1 MRISTTLATTAA
13 CLATAEGFKFQLHS
27 SFGSPVEAAADIVK
41 RATISTTF
49 KYAAPQF
56 SYYVDLL
63 VGSAHSF
70 IRLRLSSDPFTWF
83 PGPLPRRNYCAGQTN
98 ANFALC
104 VQSNFSG
111 TFDPSTSSTFKN
123 LTSSLNLTS
132 SDARY
137 YVLGYYGQDTLQI
150 GQTEVD
156 NVPIG
161 IAYDYTRTPQLGL
174 GIGGSGSTEKTLIRT
189 MYDEDVISVLAYGL
203 YLNDFDTNSSELT
216 IGAIDTAKYEGNL
229 ITFESSATTTVQLN
243 SLDYDDG
250 SGSDPETLATSW
262 NANVEFSTGLLYFPD
277 GPLQKIVG
285 DVEAYL
291 DTTYGGYLTECSY
304 RYSAKSLIFNFQGTT
319 ITVPAKQWIVP
330 AYTLGGYQT
339 TLRGSSTPACI
350 VLVDSMENYSL
361 AARQGYTAVFGMPF
375 VRATYMVHDF
385 SNQQTS
391 FAQAKL
397 NTTDSELKSLGAD
410 GVAPFATVV
419 PSTTM
424 DPSNIAPT
432 TTETG
437 VVTAGPGGNGQSDGQ
452 SSGGGGKSTPVGAIV
467 GGVVGG
473 IAVIA
478 AAIGAFF
485 FFRRRQNR
493 DANAVNAVPP
503 PPPMEQTQQQGQ
515 PPVGPPYAGYTDPNA
530 GYNQGYNQYGQQGGY
545 NEQYGL
551 APTLPNKGYAP
562 PTSPGPY
569 PPPQS
574 PMSEMAATEMD
585 PRRHSS
591 VVSPLDQSRNPS
603 LVSPLDPSRHP
614 SGAGVT
620 ELPSPG
626 NQQMPVELPGH
637 MHQ

>member
-1 MRISTTLATTAA
+1 MRISTALATASMTLATV
-13 CLATAEGFKFQLHS
+13 EGFKFQLHS
-27 SFGSPVEAAADIVK
+27 SFGSPAVEAAANLIK
-41 RATISTTF
+41 RTTISSTF

-56 SYYVDLL
+56 SYYVDIL
-63 VGSAHSF
+63 VGSAHDF
-70 IRLRLSSDPFTWF
+70 VRLRLSSDPFTWF
-83 PGPLPRRNYCAGQTN
+83 PGPLPRRNYCNGQTTQ
-98 ANFALC
+98 NFALC

-111 TFDPSTSSTFKN
+111 TFDPDGSSTFKN

-132 SDARY
+132 SDPRY

-150 GQTEVD
+150 GQTEID

-174 GIGGSGSTEKTLIRT
+174 GIGGSGSTQKTLIRT
-189 MYDEDVISVLAYGL
+189 MLDENIISVLAYGL

-229 ITFESSATTTVQLN
+229 LTFQSSGTTTVQVT

-250 SGSDPETLATSW
+250 SGDDPQTLGSGW
-262 NANVEFSTGLLYFPD
+262 NANVEFSTGLLYFPT
-277 GPLQKIVG
+277 GPLQAIVG

-291 DTTYGGYLTECSY
+291 DSTYGGYLTDCSY
-304 RYSAKSLIFNFQGTT
+304 RYTAKALIFNFEGAT

-330 AYTLGGYQT
+330 AITVSGYQT
-339 TLRGSSTPACI
+339 TLRGSDELACI

-361 AARQGYTAVFGMPF
+361 AANQGYSAVLGMPF

-385 SNQQTS
+385 TNRETS
-391 FAQAKL
+391 FAQAKF
-397 NTTDSELKSLGAD
+397 NTTDSELKSLGTD

-419 PSTTM
+419 PSNTM

-437 VVTAGPGGNGQSDGQ
+437 AVTGGPGRDGQ
-452 SSGGGGKSTPVGAIV
+452 NDAQNSGGGGSSTPVGPIV

-473 IAVIA
+473 VVVIA

-493 DANAVNAVPP
+493 AANTTDTLPP
-503 PPPMEQTQQQGQ
+503 PPPMNQTQQ
-515 PPVGPPYAGYTDPNA
+515 PPGGPYGGYPPNQNA
-530 GYNQGYNQYGQQGGY
+530 GFNNQGYPNQYGQQGGY

-551 APTLPNKGYAP
+551 APSLPNKGLAA
-562 PTSPGPY
+562 PTSPP
-569 PPPQS
+569 PHPPQS
-574 PMSEMAATEMD
+574 PMSEMAADPMD

-591 VVSPLDQSRNPS
+591 VVSPLDQSRQPS
-603 LVSPLDPSRHP
+603 FSGYDPSRQP
-614 SGAGVT
+614 SMAGVT
-620 ELPSPG
+620 ELPSPRE
-626 NQQMPVELPGH
+626 QQMPVELPGN
-637 MHQ
+637 MH

>member
-1 MRISTTLATTAA
+1 MRLSTALTTASI
-13 CLATAEGFKFQLHS
+13 CLATADGFKFQLHS
-27 SFGSPVEAAADIVK
+27 SFGSPIEAAADLVK

-63 VGSAHSF
+63 VGSAHDF

-83 PGPLPRRNYCAGQTN
+83 PGPLPRRNYCNGQTDE
-98 ANFALC
+98 NFSLC

-111 TFDPSTSSTFKN
+111 TFDPSGSSTFKN
-123 LTSSLNLTS
+123 LSASLNLTS
-132 SDARY
+132 SDSRY

-150 GQTEVD
+150 GQTEID

-174 GIGGSGSTEKTLIRT
+174 GIGGSGSTQKTLIRT

-216 IGAIDTAKYEGNL
+216 IGAIDTAKFDGNL
-229 ITFESSATTTVQLN
+229 ITFESSATTTVQVT
-243 SLDYDDG
+243 SFQYDDG
-250 SGSDPETLATSW
+250 AGGDPETLATSW
-262 NANVEFSTGLLYFPD
+262 NANVEFSTGLLYFPN
-277 GPLQKIVG
+277 GPLQAIVG
-285 DVEAYL
+285 DVDAYL
-291 DTTYGGYLTECSY
+291 DSTYGGYLTDCSY
-304 RYSAKSLIFNFQGTT
+304 RYTAKSLIFEFQGKT
-319 ITVPAKQWIVP
+319 ITVPARQWIVP
-330 AYTLGGYQT
+330 AYTVSGYQT
-339 TLRGSSTPACI
+339 TLRGGTTPACI
-350 VLVDSMENYSL
+350 VLVDSMDNYGL
-361 AARQGYTAVFGMPF
+361 AARAGYVAVLGMPF

-385 SNQQTS
+385 TNQQTS
-391 FAQAKL
+391 FAQAKF

-410 GVAPFATVV
+410 GVAPFATII

-437 VVTAGPGGNGQSDGQ
+437 SVTGGPGRDGQ
-452 SSGGGGKSTPVGAIV
+452 NEPQNTNSGGSSTPVGAIV

-478 AAIGAFF
+478 GIIAAIFF
-485 FFRRRQNR
+485 MRRRKNKPENTT
-493 DANAVNAVPP
+493 DTLPP
-503 PPPMEQTQQQGQ
+503 PPPMNQTQQ
-515 PPVGPPYAGYTDPNA
+515 PPGPPYGGYPNQDPN
-530 GYNQGYNQYGQQGGY
+530 YNGQGYNQYGQQGGY

-551 APTLPNKGYAP
+551 APTLPNKGFAP

-569 PPPQS
+569 PQS
-574 PMSEMAATEMD
+574 PMSEMAATPMD
-585 PRRHSS
+585 PSRHPS
-591 VVSPLDQSRNPS
+591 VVSPLDQNRQSI
-603 LVSPLDPSRHP
+603 
-614 SGAGVT
+614 AGVT

-626 NQQMPVELPGH
+626 APQMPVELPAN
-637 MHQ
+637 MR

>member
-1 MRISTTLATTAA
+1 MRLSTTLATASI

-27 SFGSPVEAAADIVK
+27 SFGSPIEAAADLVK

-63 VGSAHSF
+63 VGSAHDF

-83 PGPLPRRNYCAGQTN
+83 PGPLPRRNYCNVQTD

-111 TFDPSTSSTFKN
+111 TFDPSGSSTFKN
-123 LTSSLNLTS
+123 LSASLNLTS
-132 SDARY
+132 SDSRY

-150 GQTEVD
+150 GQTEID

-174 GIGGSGSTEKTLIRT
+174 GIGGSGSTQKTLIRT

-216 IGAIDTAKYEGNL
+216 IGAIDTAKYDGNL
-229 ITFESSATTTVQLN
+229 ITFESSATTTVQVA
-243 SLDYDDG
+243 SFQYDDG
-250 SGSDPETLATSW
+250 TGSNPETLATSW
-262 NANVEFSTGLLYFPD
+262 NANVEFSTGLLYFPN
-277 GPLQKIVG
+277 GPLQAIVG
-285 DVEAYL
+285 DVDAYL
-291 DTTYGGYLTECSY
+291 DSTYGGYLTDCSY
-304 RYSAKSLIFNFQGTT
+304 RYTAKNLIFEFEGKT
-319 ITVPAKQWIVP
+319 ITVPARQWIVP
-330 AYTLGGYQT
+330 AYTVSGYQT
-339 TLRGSSTPACI
+339 TLRGGNTPACI
-350 VLVDSMENYSL
+350 VLVDSMDNYGL
-361 AARQGYTAVFGMPF
+361 AARAGYVAVLGMPF

-385 SNQQTS
+385 TNQQTS
-391 FAQAKL
+391 FAQAKF

-410 GVAPFATVV
+410 GVAPFATPA

-432 TTETG
+432 TSETG
-437 VVTAGPGGNGQSDGQ
+437 SVTGGPGGNGQNEPQ
-452 SSGGGGKSTPVGAIV
+452 NSGGGGGSSTPVGAIV

-478 AAIGAFF
+478 GAIAAFF
-485 FFRRRQNR
+485 FLRRRQKKPEATT
-493 DANAVNAVPP
+493 DTLPP
-503 PPPMEQTQQQGQ
+503 PPPMNQTQQ
-515 PPVGPPYAGYTDPNA
+515 PPGPPYGGYPNQDPAYN
-530 GYNQGYNQYGQQGGY
+530 NQGYNQYGQQGGY

-551 APTLPNKGYAP
+551 APNLPNKGFAP

-569 PPPQS
+569 PQS
-574 PMSEMAATEMD
+574 PMSEMAATPMD
-585 PRRHSS
+585 PSRHPS
-591 VVSPLDQSRNPS
+591 VVSPLDQNRQSI
-603 LVSPLDPSRHP
+603 
-614 SGAGVT
+614 AGVT

-626 NQQMPVELPGH
+626 APQMPVELPAN
-637 MHQ
+637 MR